1 MEEDGI
7 GKLREKKRKEW
18 RRQIKW
24 EEKQADLNQNENS
37 HTIRR

>member
-7 GKLREKKRKEW
+7 GKLKKKEW

-24 EEKQADLNQNENS
+24 EEKQADLNTKRKI
-37 HTIRR
+37 HTQ